1 MSHFGIFQR
10 VQSLAADLAG
20 HPLSGGAWLL
30 CGGVFLIGALWDLAA
45 RFHPLGLRLPA
56 AGALWTIRFG
66 WVLLTALLA
75 LQGLRRHELPIGS
88 GAELLLSIG
97 WGLAGVAIFL
107 DLTFEHRLPS
117 WAIGLAVSACLFA
130 AGALGLDARP
140 HDAQDKPLIAIHVG
154 AAVLAYC
161 VIGAL
166 VLNSAAYLLQDRALA
181 RRKFGGLYSLLP
193 ALVPM
198 DRIGSQLLGA
208 AVWLL
213 GLSLVIGAAD
223 WAQRTPALVGVP
235 KLAASL
241 LTWTW
246 CLFILV
252 RRRRGALP
260 GAAFAAAA
268 LVVAVPA
275 AVAFWLSLPAR

>member
-1 MSHFGIFQR
+1 M
-10 VQSLAADLAG
+10 AAAELQG
-20 HPLSGGAWLL
+20 HPLTGDAWLL
-30 CGGVFLIGALWDLAA
+30 CGALFLLGAVWDLAA
-45 RFHPLGLRLPA
+45 RFEPFGLRLPPGSA
-56 AGALWTIRFG
+56 QWVIRFG

-75 LQGLRRHELPIGS
+75 IQGLRRHELPIGT

-97 WGLAGVAIFL
+97 WGLAGLALFL

-117 WAIGLAVSACLFA
+117 WAIGLAVAACLFS
-130 AGALGLDARP
+130 AGWLGLDARP
-140 HDAQDKPLIAIHVG
+140 HEAQEKPLIAIHVG
-154 AAVLAYC
+154 SAVLAYC

-223 WAQRTPALVGVP
+223 WAQRAPAFVGLS

-241 LTWTW
+241 ITWGW
-246 CLFILV
+246 CVLILV
-252 RRRRGALP
+252 RRRRGALS

-268 LVVAVPA
+268 LGIAMPA

>member
-1 MSHFGIFQR
+1 MSHLDIFR
-10 VQSLAADLAG
+10 WVLNLAADLAG
-20 HPLSGGAWLL
+20 HPLRGDAWLL
-30 CGGVFLIGALWDLAA
+30 CGALFAVGAAWDLVA
-45 RFHPLGLRLPA
+45 RFKPFGFRPPP
-56 AGALWTIRFG
+56 AGAAWTIRLG

-75 LQGLRRHELPIGS
+75 LQGLRRHELPIGTD
-88 GAELLLSIG
+88 AELLLSIG
-97 WGLAGVAIFL
+97 WGLAGVALFL

-117 WAIGLAVSACLFA
+117 WAIGLVVAACLFV
-130 AGALGLDARP
+130 AGWLGLDVRP
-140 HDAQDKPLIAIHVG
+140 RDTQEKPLIAVHVG

-181 RRKFGGLYSLLP
+181 RRKFGGFYSLLP

-198 DRIGSQLLGA
+198 DRVGSQLLGA

-223 WAQRTPALVGVP
+223 WAQRTPALVGLP
-235 KLAASL
+235 KLSASL
-241 LTWTW
+241 ITWSW
-246 CLFILV
+246 CLVILV
-252 RRRRGALP
+252 RRRRGTLS

-268 LVVAVPA
+268 LGVAVPA
-275 AVAFWLSLPAR
+275 ALAFWLSLPAR

>member
-1 MSHFGIFQR
+1 MSHFGIFRR
-10 VQSLAADLAG
+10 VLTLAADLTG

-30 CGGVFLIGALWDLAA
+30 CGGVFLAGAVWDLVA
-45 RFHPLGLRLPA
+45 RFEPFGFRLPS

-97 WGLAGVAIFL
+97 WGLAGVALFL

-117 WAIGLAVSACLFA
+117 WAIGLAVAACLLI
-130 AGALGLDARP
+130 AGSLGLDVRP
-140 HDAQDKPLIAIHVG
+140 HDAQEKPLIAIHVG

-161 VIGAL
+161 AIGAL
-166 VLNSAAYLLQDRALA
+166 VVNSAAYLLQDRALA

-213 GLSLVIGAAD
+213 GLSLVIGGAD
-223 WAQRTPALVGVP
+223 WAQRTPALVGLP

-241 LTWTW
+241 LTWSW
-246 CLFILV
+246 CLVILV
-252 RRRRGALP
+252 RRRRGTLS

-268 LVVAVPA
+268 VGVALPA

>member
-1 MSHFGIFQR
+1 MSHPSIFLG
-10 VQSLAADLAG
+10 VLNLAAELSG
-20 HPLSGGAWLL
+20 HPLSGGAWIL
-30 CGGVFLIGALWDLAA
+30 CGGVFLLGAAWDLVA
-45 RFHPLGLRLPA
+45 RFEPLGLRLPS

-97 WGLAGVAIFL
+97 WGLAGVALFL
-107 DLTFEHRLPS
+107 DLTFEHRLPA
-117 WAIGLAVSACLFA
+117 WAIGLAVSGCMFA
-130 AGALGLDARP
+130 AGALGLDVRP
-140 HDAQDKPLIAIHVG
+140 HDAQEKPLIAVHVG

-166 VLNSAAYLLQDRALA
+166 ALNSAAYLLQDRALA

-213 GLSLVIGAAD
+213 GLSLVIGSAD
-223 WAQRTPALVGVP
+223 WVQRTPALVGLP
-235 KLAASL
+235 KLVASL
-241 LTWTW
+241 ITWTW
-246 CLFILV
+246 CLVILV
-252 RRRRGALP
+252 RRRRGTLS

-268 LVVAVPA
+268 LGVAVPA

>member
-1 MSHFGIFQR
+1 MFCGWAF
-10 VQSLAADLAG
+10 LLGAA
-20 HPLSGGAWLL
+20 
-30 CGGVFLIGALWDLAA
+30 WDLAA
-45 RFHPLGLRLPA
+45 RFEPLGLRFPS

-66 WVLLTALLA
+66 WVFLTALLA
-75 LQGLRRHELPIGS
+75 LQGLRTHELPIGS

-97 WGLAGVAIFL
+97 WGLAGVALFL
-107 DLTFEHRLPS
+107 DLTFEHRLPA
-117 WAIGLAVSACLFA
+117 WAIGLAVSGCMFV
-130 AGALGLDARP
+130 AGALGLDVRP
-140 HDAQDKPLIAIHVG
+140 HDAQEKPLIAIHVG

-166 VLNSAAYLLQDRALA
+166 ALNSAAYLLQDRALA

-213 GLSLVIGAAD
+213 GLSLVIGSAD
-223 WAQRTPALVGVP
+223 WVQRTPALVGLP
-235 KLAASL
+235 KLVASL
-241 LTWTW
+241 ITWTW
-246 CLFILV
+246 CLVILV
-252 RRRRGALP
+252 RRRRGTLS
-260 GAAFAAAA
+260 GASFAAAA
-268 LVVAVPA
+268 LGMAVPA

>member
-1 MSHFGIFQR
+1 MSHYGILPR
-10 VQSLAADLAG
+10 VLTLAAELSG
-20 HPLSGGAWLL
+20 HPLSGGAWML
-30 CGGVFLIGALWDLAA
+30 CGGVFLLGAAWDLVA
-45 RFHPLGLRLPA
+45 RFEPLGIRPPP

-75 LQGLRRHELPIGS
+75 LQGLRSHELPIGS
-88 GAELLLSIG
+88 GAELLLSVG
-97 WGLAGVAIFL
+97 WGLAGVALFL
-107 DLTFEHRLPS
+107 DLTFEHRLPA

-130 AGALGLDARP
+130 AGAHGLDVRP
-140 HDAQDKPLIAIHVG
+140 HDAQEKPLIAIHVG
-154 AAVLAYC
+154 SAVLAYC
-161 VIGAL
+161 AIGAL
-166 VLNSAAYLLQDRALA
+166 ALNSAAYLLQDRALA

-223 WAQRTPALVGVP
+223 LAQRTPAFVGLP

-241 LTWTW
+241 LTWSW
-246 CLFILV
+246 CLLILV
-252 RRRRGALP
+252 RRRRGTLS

-268 LVVAVPA
+268 LAVAVPA

>member
-1 MSHFGIFQR
+1 MSHLGIFNW
-10 VQSLAADLAG
+10 VHPLAADLHG
-20 HPLSGGAWLL
+20 HPLAGDAWLL
-30 CGGVFLIGALWDLAA
+30 CGVLFLIGAAWDLVV
-45 RFHPLGLRLPA
+45 RFEPWGLRPPQSGSVWL
-56 AGALWTIRFG
+56 IRFG
-66 WVLLTALLA
+66 WALLTALLA
-75 LQGLRRHELPIGS
+75 LQGLRRHELPIGT

-97 WGLAGVAIFL
+97 WGLAALALFL

-117 WAIGLAVSACLFA
+117 WAIGLAVAACLLS
-130 AGALGLDARP
+130 AGWLGLDPRP
-140 HDAQDKPLIAIHVG
+140 HAAQEKPLIGVHVG

-181 RRKFGGLYSLLP
+181 RRKFGGFYSLLP

-208 AVWLL
+208 AIWLL

-223 WAQRTPALVGVP
+223 WAQRPPALVGLP

-241 LTWTW
+241 ITWAW
-246 CLFILV
+246 CVIILV
-252 RRRRGALP
+252 RRRRGTLS

-268 LVVAVPA
+268 LGVAVPA
-275 AVAFWLSLPAR
+275 AIAFWLSLPSR